1 MNEKMNFICYYKEK
15 YNKFKKEN
23 LVHIYLEKDSK
34 VIFKSNYSIKCI
46 NIKESRQKIFALIIS
61 FLEELHMTNNIT
73 KNDNIT
79 IIVKN
84 EYIVKDLKN
93 FKDISNKK
101 YYSYQKSKE
110 IFISHSNWK
119 IIYNKPQNKKVKKIN
134 QKKNNGTVSKTLQGL
149 DDDCNNIISFDLEMN
164 YASLDD
170 RNINETISI
179 GAVKYSRITGK
190 VETFYSLIKP
200 KISYIL
206 QEKIVELTNINQ
218 DEIDN
223 AKSFNSVMKK
233 FSEWVGDSKS
243 IYVSW
248 GMADIKV
255 LESDNLINKNKVKIV
270 NEMIKNYVDFQCE
283 FCSNVHSKSA
293 IGLVN
298 ALKFCNIEFKGD
310 LHNALDDAMNL
321 NNLVV
326 DFIKKEELKYE
337 A

>member
-110 IFISHSNWK
+110 IFNSHSNWK

>member
-110 IFISHSNWK
+110 IFNSHSNWK

-326 DFIKKEELKYE
+326 DFIKKEDLKYE